1 MQEYYFRSDCETR
14 TLLLVSFACF
24 YRKNEKS
31 ILESNVSLIFFI
43 FVVVV
48 VEDIC
53 DLSYNTPEKQNF
65 GTRLGFAMRTLAGY
79 AK

>member
-24 YRKNEKS
+24 YQKNEKS

-65 GTRLGFAMRTLAGY
+65 GTRLGFAMRIIAGY